1 VERTALEREIA
12 TKVVK
17 LDDVV
22 RTTPLVLKLVVTYNR
37 QADRESH
44 SDAFRGGGGG
54 YFSAMGSARYF

>member
-1 VERTALEREIA
+1 VDRTALEREIA

-37 QADRESH
+37 QADRGSH
-44 SDAFRGGGGG
+44 
-54 YFSAMGSARYF
+54 